1 MQDVQNIPV
10 PDSDSNEPNEGLGSH
25 SAVQEDVDNENAAQ
39 VDDAEAAPTEQNPPT
54 GFEQVSREESDRTD
68 IERP

>member
-25 SAVQEDVDNENAAQ
+25 SAVREDVDNEHVEQ
-39 VDDAEAAPTEQNPPT
+39 VEDAEDIPSEQNPPT
-54 GFEQVSREESDRTD
+54 GFEQVPRGGSDRTD